1 MSRGVSSFSVFRLSS
16 QPGYLAL
23 PFCGEIPVT
32 FWYVSQILERPRRRP
47 ERSASRDGFRG
58 PQFLRSQVFVTES
71 CCWLTGPFKIAKNA
85 HNTRF
90 LRLARLGS
98 AGRGV
103 VLGRRNVGLSR
114 PGSPFVSSAQPVG

>member
-1 MSRGVSSFSVFRLSS
+1 MHLG
-16 QPGYLAL
+16 
-23 PFCGEIPVT
+23 
-32 FWYVSQILERPRRRP
+32 
-47 ERSASRDGFRG
+47 
-58 PQFLRSQVFVTES
+58 SQVFVTES

-114 PGSPFVSSAQPVG
+114 PGSPFVSSAQPALSQTGCCNKSVLPTAWPQRVSTSEGFAWLSPGLDRPFRSAAVRA

>member
-1 MSRGVSSFSVFRLSS
+1 VPPSSGGAEWTRLGQGTVLNSNIFSCLPPTLTVETGYPETVSEEPSS
-16 QPGYLAL
+16 WGRKYL
-23 PFCGEIPVT
+23 
-32 FWYVSQILERPRRRP
+32 
-47 ERSASRDGFRG
+47 
-58 PQFLRSQVFVTES
+58 LRKAV
-71 CCWLTGPFKIAKNA
+71 CRLTGHMKTLKNA

-103 VLGRRNVGLSR
+103 VLGRRNVGVSG